1 MKLIT
6 NTNEIHL
13 TASDEFMLVEAVTS
27 LKNRTMLGTNKRKR
41 IENLY
46 NKLKPMKKA
55 LLILLMIASLTS
67 VAQSLLLTE
76 NTTLQGNQYYSTV
89 RTNGYNLDIADGG
102 SLSVASF
109 IMLNKGSQDT
119 GGTITA
125 ANINVGSNVFFFSD
139 GGTLKS
145 TGNVTVGLDVKG
157 IGTVI
162 YCTNFN
168 SLLIDDSVQVIQDC
182 TLSLPKPDFDFD
194 KATPIYYIDI
204 SGRKTNNLQFATGL
218 YIAVYEL
225 NGMQASRKELWKQ
238 GILINKAKQ

>member
-1 MKLIT
+1 
-6 NTNEIHL
+6 
-13 TASDEFMLVEAVTS
+13 
-27 LKNRTMLGTNKRKR
+27 
-41 IENLY
+41 
-46 NKLKPMKKA
+46 MKKA

-76 NTTLQGNQYYSTV
+76 DTTLQGNQYYSTV
-89 RTNGYNLDIADGG
+89 RTNGYNLNIADGG

-125 ANINVGSNVFFFSD
+125 NNINVGSNVFFFSD
-139 GGTLKS
+139 NGTLKAS
-145 TGNVTVGLDVKG
+145 GSITVGNDTKG

-162 YCTNFN
+162 YCNQLTSFF
-168 SLLIDDSVQVIQDC
+168 LDESVQVIQDC
-182 TLSLPKPDFDFD
+182 TLSLPKHDFDFD

-225 NGMQASRKELWKQ
+225 NGRQATRKELYKQ
-238 GILINKAKQ
+238 GVLINKAKQ